1 MVLNSEQSIAL
12 SQWLL
17 IPVLTGW
24 TIAFAPPYSKIRP
37 TLIAIAI
44 ALACLFQLQVHQ
56 AFSSTPARGPL
67 AAICWVNVLNAID
80 LIMLSR
86 VSYDAQIAWEM
97 KCGQGRT
104 VKSNTS
110 QWKRFVWSVGLTFNY
125 RRVNTPWQIRAVP
138 AFDKDKPG
146 YVPDRWAFLRNCVIN
161 VGGSLLVLHF
171 FAVEADDPHLEKL
184 ISELSGSR
192 MVLLPAREK
201 WTARGLIIQTLF
213 MVSFGCLF
221 RAAILGM
228 YNFLAM
234 ICVILRVHQPVDWP
248 PIFGSTADMHSLTR
262 VWGIAWHQMFRKPI
276 TSNVDFLL
284 FSILRVPR
292 GPLSKTL
299 RLIITFFTSGIIHL
313 LMDLGFDVSTDKS
326 GALWFFCL
334 HIPGIILEDLVK
346 FTCHGMI
353 KQVNPRWRLLIGYVW
368 VSLFFLWSAPVWL
381 NPIILRL
388 YQGGQRLPSPFLMF
402 KSSWI
407 FS

>member
-1 MVLNSEQSIAL
+1 
-12 SQWLL
+12 
-17 IPVLTGW
+17 
-24 TIAFAPPYSKIRP
+24 
-37 TLIAIAI
+37 
-44 ALACLFQLQVHQ
+44 
-56 AFSSTPARGPL
+56 
-67 AAICWVNVLNAID
+67 
-80 LIMLSR
+80 MLSR

-146 YVPDRWAFLRNCVIN
+146 YVPGRWAFLRHCAIN

-262 VWGIAWHQMFRKPI
+262 VWG
-276 TSNVDFLL
+276 
-284 FSILRVPR
+284 
-292 GPLSKTL
+292 
-299 RLIITFFTSGIIHL
+299 
-313 LMDLGFDVSTDKS
+313 
-326 GALWFFCL
+326 
-334 HIPGIILEDLVK
+334 
-346 FTCHGMI
+346 
-353 KQVNPRWRLLIGYVW
+353 
-368 VSLFFLWSAPVWL
+368 
-381 NPIILRL
+381 
-388 YQGGQRLPSPFLMF
+388 
-402 KSSWI
+402 
-407 FS
+407 